1 MGLLSPVPQQ
11 EATRTIAGIPGGL
24 GGRKRR
30 GQGWRNRGWVKGAVI
45 LERVLEG
52 WELQDK

>member
-52 WELQDK
+52 WDLQDK